1 MTREYS
7 SGNAIVDKMAKIQ
20 ITGNVIP
27 PAWYKSIVLENGKPN
42 SVAITILSD
51 IVYWYRPSEVRDET
65 TGEYLGIRK
74 KFKEDYLQRSYQQI
88 SEQFGFTKRQA
99 KDAIVVLENLGVIKR
114 IFRTVSTAGVLANNV
129 MYLELIPER
138 LMELTY
144 PDEEEPLW
152 RYNVTGMTVKRKS
165 LSRSNVTGLTVK
177 RQTNTENTQ
186 EITDKDYP
194 ILSVDTVTAEK
205 IRFQEQIGYDAIRL
219 DLPFKKVQLDEIVS
233 VAVDVLT
240 SNRTTIRVNREE
252 RPAEQVKERL
262 RKLDINHVK
271 YVLDSMA
278 SFTSEV
284 RNIRAV
290 IITSLYNAPVTVDNY
305 YAAKVNHELAK

>member
-51 IVYWYRPSEVRDET
+51 IVYWYRPTDVRDEA

-74 KFKEDYLQRSYQQI
+74 KFRDDYLQRSYQQI

-144 PDEEEPLW
+144 PEEKEPLW

-177 RQTNTENTQ
+177 RQTNTEITQ
-186 EITDKDYP
+186 ENTNKDYH
-194 ILSVDTVTAEK
+194 ILSVDAVIAEK
-205 IRFQEQIGYDAIRL
+205 IRFQEQIGYDAILL

-233 VAVDVLT
+233 VVVDVLT

-252 RPAEQVKERL
+252 RPAAQVKERL

-271 YVLDSMA
+271 YVLESLA
-278 SFTSEV
+278 NCTSEV